1 MAYKTIIN
9 GGNENAVLVWKTKE
23 RSCTRAC
30 DCKRGSQK
38 TDGCNKTEYDDYRV
52 EEYDTD
58 DIKLFDDG
66 RKLYQVWKRD
76 NGAVMVY
83 EEEPCYQDDFTMNKV
98 KRYNIKNPK
107 SIQYSVYV
115 MAEDEEHAEK
125 IGADLIA
132 EYMARKAY
140 IT

>member
-1 MAYKTIIN
+1 MKVYVVTEGCYSGYHI
-9 GGNENAVLVWKTKE
+9 VFVTLDRE
-23 RSCTRAC
+23 RADTFV
-30 DCKRGSQK
+30 KRY
-38 TDGCNKTEYDDYRV
+38 NKTEYDDYRV

-76 NGAVMVY
+76 NDAVRVY
-83 EEEPCYQDDFTMNKV
+83 EEEPCYQDAFVMNKV
-98 KRYNIKNPK
+98 KRYTVKNPK
-107 SIQYSVYV
+107 STQYSVYV

-140 IT
+140 II

>member
-1 MAYKTIIN
+1 MKVYVVTEGCYSGYHI
-9 GGNENAVLVWKTKE
+9 VFVTLDKE
-23 RSCTRAC
+23 RADTFV
-30 DCKRGSQK
+30 KRY
-38 TDGCNKTEYDDYRV
+38 NKTEYDDYRV

-76 NGAVMVY
+76 DGAVRVY
-83 EEEPCYQDDFTMNKV
+83 EEEPCYQDSFVMNKV
-98 KRYNIKNPK
+98 NRYTVKNPK

-115 MAEDEEHAEK
+115 MAEDDLHAEK

-132 EYMARKAY
+132 EYMARKAH

>member
-1 MAYKTIIN
+1 MKVYVVTEGCYSCYHI
-9 GGNENAVLVWKTKE
+9 VFCTLDKE
-23 RSCTRAC
+23 RA
-30 DCKRGSQK
+30 DAFVKRYNQR
-38 TDGCNKTEYDDYRV
+38 EYDDYRV

-58 DIKLFDDG
+58 VIKLFDDG

-76 NGAVMVY
+76 NNAVMVY
-83 EEEPCYQDDFTMNKV
+83 EEEPCYQDEFVINKV
-98 KRYNIKNPK
+98 KRYNVKNPK
-107 SIQYSVYV
+107 SIQYSVDV

>member
-1 MAYKTIIN
+1 MKVYVVTEGCYSSYHIVFVTMDKA
-9 GGNENAVLVWKTKE
+9 
-23 RSCTRAC
+23 RA
-30 DCKRGSQK
+30 DTFVKRY
-38 TDGCNKTEYDDYRV
+38 NKTEYDDYRV

-58 DIKLFDDG
+58 DIKLFDGG

-76 NGAVMVY
+76 DDAVRVY
-83 EEEPCYQDDFTMNKV
+83 EEEPCYQDSFVMNKV
-98 KRYNIKNPK
+98 KRYTVKNPK

-115 MAEDEEHAEK
+115 MAEDDLHAEK

>member
-1 MAYKTIIN
+1 MKVYVVTEGSYSSYHIVFVTLDKA
-9 GGNENAVLVWKTKE
+9 
-23 RSCTRAC
+23 RA
-30 DCKRGSQK
+30 DVFVKRYNK
-38 TDGCNKTEYDDYRV
+38 TDYDDYRV

-58 DIKLFDDG
+58 VIKLFDDG

-76 NGAVMVY
+76 NDVIRVY
-83 EEEPCYQDDFTMNKV
+83 EEKPCYQDDFIMNKV
-98 KRYNIKNPK
+98 KRYNVKNPK
-107 SIQYSVYV
+107 SIQYSVHV

>member
-1 MAYKTIIN
+1 MKVY
-9 GGNENAVLVWKTKE
+9 VVTKGCYSDYHIVFVTLD
-23 RSCTRAC
+23 RKRA
-30 DCKRGSQK
+30 DTFVKRY
-38 TDGCNKTEYDDYRV
+38 NKTEYEDYRV

-58 DIKLFDDG
+58 DIKQFDDG

-76 NGAVMVY
+76 NDAVRVY
-83 EEEPCYQDDFTMNKV
+83 EEEPCYQDDFTVNKV
-98 KRYNIKNPK
+98 KRYTVKNPK

-115 MAEDEEHAEK
+115 MAEDDLHAEK

-132 EYMARKAY
+132 EYMAKKAH